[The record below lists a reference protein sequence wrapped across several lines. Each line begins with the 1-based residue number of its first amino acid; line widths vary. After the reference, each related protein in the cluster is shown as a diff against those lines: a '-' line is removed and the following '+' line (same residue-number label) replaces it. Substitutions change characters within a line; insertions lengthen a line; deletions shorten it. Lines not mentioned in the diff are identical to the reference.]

1 MDSLLAD
8 RIGTSL
14 RSMIRTQ
21 PARHERRDELLDE
34 LSTAVE
40 RLLERRMSYAEISVE
55 RLCQEAGTSRATFYQ
70 YFEDKGDL
78 LSNLAEAALHD
89 LGDTTEFWWHLP
101 PGSGK
106 AELQNAFR
114 RTFALYR
121 EHHGVM
127 RSLSESAAHDAT
139 MRERLH
145 TIVRWAID
153 ETAGHIRAGIADGT
167 IDPTVEPDEAAQWL
181 CWMFERGL
189 YEIAGDP
196 DEQALEPML
205 NAITGLIWNALYR
218 DAR

>member
-1 MDSLLAD
+1 VATRIDSEM
-8 RIGTSL
+8 TL
-14 RSMIRTQ
+14 RSVIRTQ
-21 PARHERRDELLDE
+21 PVRQERRDELLADF
-34 LSTAVE
+34 SAVVE
-40 RLLERRMSYAEISVE
+40 QLLDRGMIYAEISVE

-78 LSNLAEAALHD
+78 LSNLAETALHD
-89 LGDTTEFWWHLP
+89 LGDTTDFWWHLP
-101 PGSGK
+101 PGSGR
-106 AELQNAFR
+106 AELQEAFR

-127 RSLSESAAHDAT
+127 RSLSETAAHDAT
-139 MRERLH
+139 MRARLH

-167 IDPTVEPDEAAQWL
+167 INPTVEPDETAQWL
-181 CWMFERGL
+181 GWMFERGL

-205 NAITGLIWNALYR
+205 AAITGLIWNALYR
-218 DAR
+218 DAS